1 MLKKYIPK
9 LLGGYFLKV
18 KEPEYI
24 ALPDIQPIIS
34 DLTVDG
40 TILYN
45 FNSQKIDIIELIQ
58 YDNGNKKVIQLDLP
72 SLDKNDRE
80 NIGKISVCSR

>member
-18 KEPEYI
+18 KEPEYR
-24 ALPDIQPIIS
+24 ALPDRRPIIS

-40 TILYN
+40 TMLYN
-45 FNSQKIDIIELIQ
+45 FNSQIIDTIELIQ
-58 YDNGNKKVIQLDLP
+58 YDNGDKKVIQLYLP
-72 SLDKNDRE
+72 SLAKNE
-80 NIGKISVCSR
+80 

>member
-9 LLGGYFLKV
+9 PLSGYFLKV
-18 KEPEYI
+18 KEPIYR
-24 ALPDIQPIIS
+24 ALPDRRPIFS

-40 TILYN
+40 TMLYN
-45 FNSQKIDIIELIQ
+45 FNSQKIDTIELIQ

-72 SLDKNDRE
+72 SLDKNE
-80 NIGKISVCSR
+80 SKI

>member
-18 KEPEYI
+18 REPEYR
-24 ALPDIQPIIS
+24 ALPDRWPIIS

-58 YDNGNKKVIQLDLP
+58 YDNGNKKVNQLDLP
-72 SLDKNDRE
+72 SLDKNE
-80 NIGKISVCSR
+80 

>member
-18 KEPEYI
+18 KEPEYR
-24 ALPDIQPIIS
+24 ALPDRHPIIS

-40 TILYN
+40 TMLYN
-45 FNSQKIDIIELIQ
+45 LNSQKIDTIELIQ
-58 YDNGNKKVIQLDLP
+58 YANGEKEVIQLDL
-72 SLDKNDRE
+72 
-80 NIGKISVCSR
+80 